1 MWKFPHMRK
10 IAIRKITDMD
20 SFDDRQLVALG
31 RMYGIK
37 RWLLDGL
44 NRLAQRLKPM
54 QLADSELIG
63 VSLALKLAEVREG
76 YRNFPNLRG
85 SHDFRPAIRV
95 VFESE
100 LAAIDGDETLGG
112 RAIASAS
119 IAGMS
124 RLTPGREKPRDSRKR
139 PHIDEDEDETDE
151 DETLGG
157 RAIASALQER
167 VG

>member
-1 MWKFPHMRK
+1 MRK

-112 RAIASAS
+112 GAIASAS
-119 IAGMS
+119 IGGTGW
-124 RLTPGREKPRDSRKR
+124 LTPEREKPRVFRKR
-139 PHIDEDEDETDE
+139 PRIDEVDEDETDE